1 MSPPQN
7 ELIQKLQS
15 KVGELSNDVI
25 LHQVVITELESVIDG
40 LVAKYHELEDAYEL
54 QYAKLDFYLCE
65 NESRQKEIR
74 RLHRKIENLKG
85 TIELQNHKLK
95 YYSQKYEPVVPRSL
109 TISIPK
115 QHLRNLVYSDSDSSL
130 SSISESESESDSDF
144 ECDNCS
150 SCSCCSSAKT
160 V

>member
-40 LVAKYHELEDAYEL
+40 LVAKYHELDDTNEL

-65 NESRQKEIR
+65 NETRQKEIK

-95 YYSQKYEPVVPRSL
+95 YYHQKYEVPRSI

-115 QHLRNLVYSDSDSSL
+115 QQLKTLVDSDL
-130 SSISESESESDSDF
+130 SSISESECESDSECEF
-144 ECDNCS
+144 NSECDNCS

>member
-65 NESRQKEIR
+65 NESRQKEIK

-95 YYSQKYEPVVPRSL
+95 YYNQKYEPVVPRSI

-115 QHLRNLVYSDSDSSL
+115 QQLKTLVDSDSSL
-130 SSISESESESDSDF
+130 SSISESESESNSDS